1 MTHIYMKHLLICALT
16 IFALCACKPTESGY
30 RRAYEKTVGAGDN
43 DTDQIFTPMGAD
55 LTMQKI
61 VVGNDT
67 ADCASAFVSVT
78 PGIGNP
84 PTRLKPFCVVAGG
97 FRQKFTAA
105 DLCRRLIGSGC
116 DSAFVVNTSK
126 PRYYVVAA
134 SCADAGKAMERLR
147 KLRHDSV
154 APRDGFILRPAGL

>member
-1 MTHIYMKHLLICALT
+1 MA

-97 FRQKFTAA
+97 FRQKFIRYAFKSMSSF
-105 DLCRRLIGSGC
+105 LGVLGC
-116 DSAFVVNTSK
+116 PGLGGVGMLRSDDS
-126 PRYYVVAA
+126 
-134 SCADAGKAMERLR
+134 E
-147 KLRHDSV
+147 
-154 APRDGFILRPAGL
+154 